1 MERTVLKG
9 FHVTEVSAANKKKA
23 VEKIA
28 LDNKYNYNM
37 RVINDTLCVGE
48 FKVTVSDK
56 NDFESFNISA
66 TCNAAFEHAKEKNIT
81 ELHMESM
88 AEMFPYVKAFIS
100 TLTTNMGMPPV
111 MIPPIDYGNMSIIN
125 VNIPPK

>member
-81 ELHMESM
+81 ELHMETM

-125 VNIPPK
+125 VNIPPQ